1 MRTYVVQRLILAG
14 FLALGAATVV
24 FFLIQL
30 APGDV
35 VLAAL
40 GDAGG
45 LTPEQVAVK
54 RAELGLDRPLPV
66 QYVEWVGRV
75 VRGDLGVSFVNG
87 RPIARDLSLNF
98 PRTLELVGVALVI
111 GLLLGIPAGVASA
124 VHQDRWAD
132 HLLTGGSLLA
142 VSVPSFVSGTLLLLV
157 FGLQLRWLPV
167 SGFSSW
173 SDDPVLHVRLLVLPG
188 VTLGLFMAA
197 IITRMTRST
206 MLEVKRSDFV
216 RTARSKGL
224 PERLVLYRHMLK
236 NALIPVVTLTGVEV
250 GSLLG
255 GTVIIE
261 LVFTWPGV
269 SSLLIT
275 AANRRDY
282 PTIQAVVLVIAGA
295 FVLINLLVDILN
307 AYLDP
312 RIRYG
317 QGR

>member
-1 MRTYVVQRLILAG
+1 MRAYVVQRLSLAL
-14 FLALGAATVV
+14 FLALGSASLV
-24 FFLIQL
+24 FFMINL

-45 LTPEQVAVK
+45 LTAEQVRLK
-54 RAELGLDRPLPV
+54 REELGLDRPLLV
-66 QYVEWVGRV
+66 QYVDWLGRV
-75 VRGDLGVSFVNG
+75 VRADLGASFVNG
-87 RPIARDLSLNF
+87 RSIARDISLSL
-98 PRTLELVGVALVI
+98 PRTLELVAAALLV
-111 GLLLGIPAGVASA
+111 GLVLGIPAGVSSA
-124 VHQDRWAD
+124 THQDRWAD
-132 HLLTGGSLLA
+132 HVLTGASLLM
-142 VSVPSFVSGTLLLLV
+142 VSVPSFVSGTLLVLF

-167 SGFSSW
+167 SGFVSFADGPW
-173 SDDPVLHVRLLVLPG
+173 LHLRLLVLPA

-197 IITRMTRST
+197 LVTRMTRAT

-224 PERLVLYRHMLK
+224 PERLVLLRHALR

-250 GSLLG
+250 GTLLG

-261 LVFTWPGV
+261 YVFTWPGV
-269 SSLLIT
+269 STLLIT

-282 PTIQAVVLVIAGA
+282 PMVQGVVLVVAVA
-295 FVLINLLVDILN
+295 FVLINLLVDLLN

-317 QGR
+317 RA

>member
-1 MRTYVVQRLILAG
+1 VRTYIVQRLILAV

-45 LTPEQVAVK
+45 LTPDQVATK
-54 RAELGLDRPLPV
+54 RHELGLDRPLPV
-66 QYVEWVGRV
+66 QYVEWLGRI

-87 RPIARDLSLNF
+87 RPIARDLALNF
-98 PRTLELVGVALVI
+98 PRTLELVIVALAI
-111 GLLLGIPAGVASA
+111 GLAVGIPSGVASA
-124 VHQDRWAD
+124 TNQDRWPD

-142 VSVPSFVSGTLLLLV
+142 ISVPSFVTGTILLLI

-167 SGFSSW
+167 SGFTSW
-173 SDDPVLHVRLLVLPG
+173 SDDPLLHLRLLVLPG
-188 VTLGLFMAA
+188 LTLGLFMAA
-197 IITRMTRST
+197 IVMRMTRST

-216 RTARSKGL
+216 RTARSKGV

-269 SSLLIT
+269 STLLIT

-282 PTIQAVVLVIAGA
+282 PTIQAVVLVIASA
-295 FVLINLLVDILN
+295 FVLINLLVDVLN

-317 QGR
+317 KGQ

>member
-1 MRTYVVQRLILAG
+1 MRGYVVQRLALAG
-14 FLALGAATVV
+14 FLALGAASVV
-24 FFLIQL
+24 FFMIQL

-45 LTPEQVAVK
+45 LTPEQVQTK
-54 RAELGLDRPLPV
+54 RAELGLDRPLLV
-66 QYVEWVGRV
+66 RYAEWLGRAA
-75 VRGDLGVSFVNG
+75 RGDLGSSFVNG
-87 RPIARDLSLNF
+87 RAIWRDISLNF
-98 PRTLELVGVALVI
+98 PRTLELVGVALAL
-111 GLLLGIPAGVASA
+111 GLLLGIPAGVSSA
-124 VHQDRWAD
+124 THRDRWPD
-132 HLLTGGSLLA
+132 YVLTGASLVA
-142 VSVPSFVSGTLLLLV
+142 VSVPTFVSGTLLLLL

-167 SGFSSW
+167 SGFVSFP
-173 SDDPVLHVRLLVLPG
+173 DDPLLHLRLLVLPAAA
-188 VTLGLFMAA
+188 LGLFMAA

-206 MLEVKRSDFV
+206 VLEVTRSDYV
-216 RTARSKGL
+216 RTARGKGL
-224 PERLVLYRHMLK
+224 PERLVLFRHTLR

-261 LVFTWPGV
+261 FVFTWPGV
-269 SSLLIT
+269 SSLLLT

-282 PTIQAVVLVIAGA
+282 PMVQGVVLVIAAA
-295 FVLINLLVDILN
+295 FVLINLLVDVLN

-317 QGR
+317 RG

>member
-1 MRTYVVQRLILAG
+1 MRTYVLQRLILAG
-14 FLALGAATVV
+14 FLALGAGTVV

-54 RAELGLDRPLPV
+54 RQELGLDRPLVV
-66 QYVEWVGRV
+66 QYVEWLGRV
-75 VRGDLGVSFVNG
+75 VRGDRGVSVVNG

-98 PRTLELVGVALVI
+98 PRTLELVAVALII
-111 GLLLGIPAGVASA
+111 GLALGVPAGVTSA
-124 VHQDRWAD
+124 VHQNRWPD
-132 HLLTGGSLLA
+132 YLLTGGSLLA

-157 FGLQLRWLPV
+157 VGLQLRWLPV
-167 SGFSSW
+167 SGFSSFA
-173 SDDPVLHVRLLVLPG
+173 DDPWLHLRLLVLPG
-188 VTLGLFMAA
+188 CTLGLFMAA
-197 IITRMTRST
+197 IVARMTRST
-206 MLEVKRSDFV
+206 VLEVKQTDFV
-216 RTARSKGL
+216 RTARGKGL
-224 PERLVLYRHMLK
+224 PERAVLYRHMLK
-236 NALIPVVTLTGVEV
+236 NALIPVVTLTGIEV

-269 SSLLIT
+269 STLLIT

-282 PTIQAVVLVIAGA
+282 PMVQAVVLVIAAA
-295 FVLINLLVDILN
+295 FVLVNLLVDILN

-317 QGR
+317 RGG

>member
-1 MRTYVVQRLILAG
+1 MRAYVVQRLILAL
-14 FLALGAATVV
+14 FLALGSASLV
-24 FFLIQL
+24 FLMINL

-45 LTPEQVAVK
+45 LTAEQVRLK

-66 QYVEWVGRV
+66 QYVDWLGHVMQ
-75 VRGDLGVSFVNG
+75 GDLGASFVNG
-87 RPIARDLSLNF
+87 RSIARDISLNL
-98 PRTLELVGVALVI
+98 PRTLELVAAALLA
-111 GLLLGIPAGVASA
+111 GLALGIPAGVYSA
-124 VHQDRWAD
+124 IHQDHWAD
-132 HLLTGGSLLA
+132 HVLTGASLLM
-142 VSVPSFVSGTLLLLV
+142 VSVPSFVSGTLLVLF

-167 SGFSSW
+167 SGFVSFADGPW
-173 SDDPVLHVRLLVLPG
+173 LHLRLLVLPA

-197 IITRMTRST
+197 LITRMTRAT

-224 PERLVLYRHMLK
+224 PERLVLLRHTLK

-250 GSLLG
+250 GTLLG

-261 LVFTWPGV
+261 FVFTWPGV
-269 SSLLIT
+269 STLLIT

-282 PTIQAVVLVIAGA
+282 PMVQGVVLVIALA
-295 FVLINLLVDILN
+295 FVLINLLVDLLN

-317 QGR
+317 RA